1 MYFRD
6 IFIYLH
12 IYVIEYY
19 PAIKKNDILPF
30 VTAWMDLED
39 ITLSE
44 ISWTERSKNCM
55 ISLTRGIFLKKRTH
69 RKKEQIGGGGELG
82 KLIKGIKRYKLLVI
96 RSITSGD
103 VMYSMVTLVINTV
116 LNI

>member
-39 ITLSE
+39 IAGGNVNWFSHCGKQHGG
-44 ISWTERSKNCM
+44 SSKN
-55 ISLTRGIFLKKRTH
+55 
-69 RKKEQIGGGGELG
+69 
-82 KLIKGIKRYKLLVI
+82 
-96 RSITSGD
+96 
-103 VMYSMVTLVINTV
+103 
-116 LNI
+116 